1 MDMIVENAEFVTMAP
16 GSASGSMPG
25 AESMLVRDGRIAAI
39 GPAAAVRAAAEPG
52 AAVVGMDGATVI
64 PGLID
69 AHCHVMNI
77 GYLAAGADCSQPAA
91 PDIAVIQA
99 RMRAAADRTPAG
111 SWVTGSGYVEYK
123 LAERRH
129 PTRAELDAAVP
140 DRPAVIYHTSLHACV
155 LNSAALREAG
165 FADGQPD
172 PPDGALVRDG
182 EGKLTGVLFEGP
194 MFRVF
199 GNKLRHDL
207 AHMDAAARA
216 RVVRRAGQRLAT
228 LGITAACDADLRCQ
242 TFESYAE
249 ADDAGV
255 LDQRIYGLT
264 VHDEVDQLV
273 KTGLRG
279 RRSGRLAAEAVKI
292 WADGGMSSRTAAIH
306 GTYPVPPFGSG
317 ILYFEPA
324 ELTAMVGDFAARG
337 FQVCIHAQGDR
348 AIEIVLDAYARTLAG
363 TPGNPRRHRIEHGGA
378 MYPAL
383 TARAAQLRIPVVSQP
398 GFLSGLGDG
407 FADAFGDQAD
417 QLYAF
422 RSWQR
427 AGVTVAGSSDA
438 PVITPDPL
446 TGIRDAIVRRTAA
459 GRVIGP
465 DERISARD
473 ALAIYTAG
481 GAFAMHR
488 ETEIGSLEPGKLADF
503 TVLDR
508 NPLRVDPE
516 EITGIQVL
524 ATFSRLTAGEPM
536 PDREQLIRPGSRTG
550 RAWQAVGAAM
560 VRLIAWLDRVDTP
573 RVSPAEPDKQ
583 HYAV

>member
-1 MDMIVENAEFVTMAP
+1 VELIVEDAEFVTMAP
-16 GSASGSMPG
+16 GNDARNSG

-52 AAVVGMDGATVI
+52 AAVVRLDGATVL

-69 AHCHVMNI
+69 AHCHVINI

-91 PDIAVIQA
+91 PDIAAIQA
-99 RMRAAADRTPAG
+99 RLRAAAQGTPAG

-123 LAERRH
+123 LAEQRH
-129 PTRAELDAAVP
+129 PTRADLDAAVP
-140 DRPAVIYHTSLHACV
+140 DRPAVVYHTSLHACV

-172 PPDGALVRDG
+172 PPDGVIGRDG
-182 EGKLTGVLFEGP
+182 QGRLSGVLFEGP
-194 MFRVF
+194 MFRVL
-199 GNKLRHDL
+199 GDRLRADL
-207 AHMDAAARA
+207 AHMDAAART
-216 RVVRRAGQRLAT
+216 RVVRRAGERLAA

-242 TFESYAE
+242 TFAAYAE
-249 ADDAGV
+249 ADDAGA
-255 LDQRIYGLT
+255 LSQRIYGLI
-264 VHDEVDQLV
+264 VHDEVDELV
-273 KTGLRG
+273 GSGLSGPQG
-279 RRSGRLAAEAVKI
+279 RRSGRLAAQAVKI

-317 ILYFEPA
+317 ILYFEQD
-324 ELTAMVGDFAARG
+324 ELTAMVRHFADRG
-337 FQVCIHAQGDR
+337 FQVCVHAQGDR
-348 AIEIVLDAYARTLAG
+348 AIEIVLDAYAQALAG

-383 TARAAQLRIPVVSQP
+383 TARAAELGIVVASQP

-407 FADAFGDQAD
+407 FAAAFPGQAD

-427 AGVTVAGSSDA
+427 AGITVAGSSDA
-438 PVITPDPL
+438 PVITPDPR

-459 GRVIGP
+459 GQAIGP
-465 DERISARD
+465 DERLTARD
-473 ALAIYTAG
+473 ALALYTTG
-481 GAFAMHR
+481 GAYAMHR
-488 ETEIGSLEPGKLADF
+488 EAEIGSLEPGKRADF

-508 NPLRVDPE
+508 NPLSVDPE

-524 ATFSRLTAGEPM
+524 AT
-536 PDREQLIRPGSRTG
+536 
-550 RAWQAVGAAM
+550 V
-560 VRLIAWLDRVDTP
+560 LDGTP
-573 RVSPAEPDKQ
+573 TYQSGPVILPQ
-583 HYAV
+583 G

>member
-1 MDMIVENAEFVTMAP
+1 VEMIVEDAEFVTMAP
-16 GSASGSMPG
+16 GGA

-52 AAVVGMDGATVI
+52 AAVVAMDGATVI

-91 PDIAVIQA
+91 PDIAAIQA

-140 DRPAVIYHTSLHACV
+140 DRPAVVYHTSLHVCV

-172 PPDGALVRDG
+172 PPDGTFGRDDQG
-182 EGKLTGVLFEGP
+182 RLTGLLFEGP
-194 MFRVF
+194 IFRLL
-199 GNKLRHDL
+199 GDRLRDDL
-207 AHMDAAARA
+207 TRMDAAART
-216 RVVRRAGQRLAT
+216 RVVRRAGERLAA
-228 LGITAACDADLRCQ
+228 LGITAACDADLRCP
-242 TFESYAE
+242 TFAAYAE
-249 ADDAGV
+249 ADDAGE
-255 LDQRIYGLT
+255 LSQRIYGLT
-264 VHDEVDQLV
+264 VHDQVDELV
-273 KTGLRG
+273 TSGLGG
-279 RRSGRLAAEAVKI
+279 RRSGRLAAQAVKI

-324 ELTAMVGDFAARG
+324 ELTAMVRDFAARG

-348 AIEIVLDAYARTLAG
+348 AIEIVLDAYAQTLAG
-363 TPGNPRRHRIEHGGA
+363 TQGNPRRHRIEHGGA

-383 TARAAQLRIPVVSQP
+383 TARAARLGIPVVSQP

-407 FADAFGDQAD
+407 FAEAFGDQAD
-417 QLYAF
+417 RLYAF

-427 AGVTVAGSSDA
+427 AGIMVAGSSDA

-459 GRVIGP
+459 GQVIGP
-465 DERISARD
+465 DERMAARD
-473 ALAIYTAG
+473 ALALYTAG

-516 EITGIQVL
+516 EITGIRVL
-524 ATFSRLTAGEPM
+524 ATIVDGTPTYQAGGVIFPE
-536 PDREQLIRPGSRTG
+536 T
-550 RAWQAVGAAM
+550 
-560 VRLIAWLDRVDTP
+560 
-573 RVSPAEPDKQ
+573 
-583 HYAV
+583 